1 MSLTADLR
9 YSLRLLGRSPV
20 FTVTSVISL
29 ALGIGAAAT
38 IFSLTDALLF
48 EPTVG
53 VRNASEVVDI
63 GRANQGNGFDNMSHP
78 AYRNLREHSRSVEIA
93 AVDFGG
99 APMSLGHRRG
109 RASARSPPLS
119 IVLAAAW

>member
-1 MSLTADLR
+1 MALTTDLR
-9 YSLRLLGRSPV
+9 HSVRLLWRTPV

-29 ALGIGAAAT
+29 ALGIGAATA

-63 GRANQGNGFDNMSHP
+63 GRANQGSGFDNMSHP
-78 AYRNLREHSRSVEIA
+78 MYLHLREHSQTERML
-93 AVDFGG
+93 
-99 APMSLGHRRG
+99 MS
-109 RASARSPPLS
+109 SPR
-119 IVLAAAW
+119 

>member
-29 ALGIGAAAT
+29 ALGVGAAAT

-48 EPTVG
+48 EPTAG

-63 GRANQGNGFDNMSHP
+63 GRANQG
-78 AYRNLREHSRSVEIA
+78 SVA
-93 AVDFGG
+93 T
-99 APMSLGHRRG
+99 
-109 RASARSPPLS
+109 
-119 IVLAAAW
+119 